1 MENRAF
7 LIGMV
12 PVEDTSM
19 GNRALFDKTSTLTI
33 ENRALL
39 IKNEEKIGLF

>member
-19 GNRALFDKTSTLTI
+19 GNRALFDRKEHFNDS
-33 ENRALL
+33 
-39 IKNEEKIGLF
+39 K